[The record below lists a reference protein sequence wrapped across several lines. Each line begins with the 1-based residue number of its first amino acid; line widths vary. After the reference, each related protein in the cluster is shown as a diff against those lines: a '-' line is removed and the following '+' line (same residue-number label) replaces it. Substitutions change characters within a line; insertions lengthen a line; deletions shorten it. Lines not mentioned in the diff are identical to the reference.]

1 MDNVQPIDEIV
12 GLGKI
17 FGFYYQQINI
27 EGNWV
32 NQIFTMCQREVM
44 RVSEGCKKKNIN
56 LTVDYKNINST
67 IDERWSIQL
76 SNLHSN

>member
-32 NQIFTMCQREVM
+32 NQIFTMC
-44 RVSEGCKKKNIN
+44 
-56 LTVDYKNINST
+56 
-67 IDERWSIQL
+67 
-76 SNLHSN
+76 